1 MDFTTRIK
9 TLENELVHGKGIT
22 VYELADNLNKSH
34 NYLCRI
40 SSIFEELPFP
50 IELAVPAMK
59 LKKNYNLLKFIA
71 QECGF
76 AVVKFP
82 RPVTKKGDEVDMV
95 SGYQKLGSQAIDAVM
110 TFFADPSGDN
120 YIAAC
125 NLLREVACESIS
137 IEKYVEK
144 KFDRQLSLDL
154 Q

>member
-22 VYELADNLNKSH
+22 VYELADKLNKSH

-50 IELAVPAMK
+50 LELAIPAMK
-59 LKKNYNLLKFIA
+59 YKKNYDLLKFIA

-76 AVVKFP
+76 AVVRFP
-82 RPVTKKGDEVDMV
+82 RVATKQGEEIDMV
-95 SGYQKLGSQAIDAVM
+95 SAYQKLGSESIDAVLE
-110 TFFADPSGDN
+110 FFANPSGET
-120 YIAAC
+120 YAKAC
-125 NLLREVACESIS
+125 DLLRDVAAESIS

-144 KFDRQLSLDL
+144 KYDRQLSLDL
-154 Q
+154 